1 MTTASLAS
9 WWAVERMDSH
19 AWVGVAAYPDL
30 DRAESCARD
39 ARAEFGAP
47 VRVSEVTAGP
57 VDKRTACGL
66 CGSAHGDP
74 CPRCEARLV
83 REFA

>member
-1 MTTASLAS
+1 MSKKKIKLKRKPERASCGS
-9 WWAVERMDSH
+9 R
-19 AWVGVAAYPDL
+19 VGATHPDL